1 MHRRGGRT
9 NIQRFLCILPKDI
22 DAFLRPYTVIN
33 KTVLT
38 LLMMQVGSPFVL
50 PEAMLPLSI
59 DELLARIRTQYAG
72 TIHTYGIE
80 LRKEYKGSLSM
91 RKVSGPIIGNGRG
104 EPAPTADLYRSR
116 LLDYLQTIH
125 TPPV

>member
-1 MHRRGGRT
+1 MCCT
-9 NIQRFLCILPKDI
+9 DIDLCIFPKDI
-22 DAFLRPYTVIN
+22 DAFLRPYTVMN

-80 LRKEYKGSLSM
+80 LRKEYKGSL
-91 RKVSGPIIGNGRG
+91 
-104 EPAPTADLYRSR
+104 TASKKKIDETTTWPFPS
-116 LLDYLQTIH
+116 
-125 TPPV
+125 

>member
-1 MHRRGGRT
+1 MPRTVGRT

-22 DAFLRPYTVIN
+22 DTFLRPYTVMN

-38 LLMMQVGSPFVL
+38 LLVMQVGSPFVL

-72 TIHTYGIE
+72 TIHTHGIE
-80 LRKEYKGSLSM
+80 LRKEYKGWLTAS
-91 RKVSGPIIGNGRG
+91 KKKIG
-104 EPAPTADLYRSR
+104 ETAS
-116 LLDYLQTIH
+116 
-125 TPPV
+125 